1 MTNALRSLNERERVQ
16 AILQSG
22 ETERLHAVPHH
33 GSYNVGFH
41 SWGVATIIT
50 LLNPDP
56 SASLLK
62 AALLHDS
69 AEKYSGD
76 LPSSIKWMGIN
87 GVRAKMYKARVEDEV
102 NDALGIND
110 IIGFGGLTADE
121 ANWLHGADM
130 LEFLVWCRRKL
141 NMGNQNVVHV
151 SRNAFN
157 ALEENWKAGV
167 VPEAIYD
174 AAIYL
179 TGAQT
184 SELHSF
190 GAQA

>member
-110 IIGFGGLTADE
+110 IIGF
-121 ANWLHGADM
+121 
-130 LEFLVWCRRKL
+130 
-141 NMGNQNVVHV
+141 
-151 SRNAFN
+151 N